1 MTDDTIDTTDLDAV
15 QLPDDLPDLQLT
27 ADPLDSLSVRELRVG
42 NAKLRGDL
50 VHAITTPTADR
61 WDAMALMGWLHA
73 KRLDPTAKLD
83 PWLDLTAAQLSK
95 ALRYVAPEPSGDDVV
110 VDQVDVVPTAT
121 IDDVMRQ
128 AQADPTDPTDGR

>member
-1 MTDDTIDTTDLDAV
+1 MTDTDTTDLDAV

-27 ADPLDSLSVRELRVG
+27 GDPLDGLSVRELRVG

-95 ALRYVAPEPSGDDVV
+95 ALRYVAPQPADSDDVV
-110 VDQVDVVPTAT
+110 VDQVDVVATAT
-121 IDDVMRQ
+121 IDDVMRE
-128 AQADPTDPTDGR
+128 AQADPTDRTDGR